1 MALNRSPAN
10 MDTEDVE
17 STSLRFSVG
26 VGIIQSLSLIKSSS
40 LQSRL

>member
-17 STSLRFSVG
+17 TTGLRLSMG
-26 VGIIQSLSLIKSSS
+26 VGDIQFIFYQKVFY
-40 LQSRL
+40 